1 MHMKDKIN
9 TYVNNIKK
17 LFNKDITEQVT
28 KYRIPLIG
36 GVVVILLA
44 CISIFVTYAFYQV
57 EAVTPIVGG
66 STGDIADIELRVMV
80 EDRIDGVENIDNENY
95 GSAIKGEYVLYPYIP
110 EAGYEYNAAKSYCTN
125 GSVINYD
132 PNTFDADITA
142 YGHDVCYM
150 YFDSTANLDITLRVH
165 AENVDA
171 TTGEGTG
178 KYTILETTTMP
189 SIGYEL
195 NQEKTTCT
203 SNATVSYIAADNLF
217 SVEATGKAECDVYM
231 DALNVD
237 IALKIFLQDKV
248 GSPKYYESD
257 AIPNNYY
264 YELNNE
270 KSSCTGTSTLSVE
283 NQRVVVAATSRTSC
297 VAYLD
302 VASGPILESM
312 EVLESNDNT
321 TINLNTSNVGTNAA
335 MYYYSSDGGD
345 TFVSSTSPS
354 YTFNTGRDQ
363 NNNYKAYY
371 TDSDGKTSAIFDTNN
386 YKYVGLYDYSNRV
399 QTLTVPKTGYY
410 LLEVWGAQG
419 GSVTYSTSYRG
430 GYGGYAKGLV
440 KLNKADSLYI
450 VTGGSGTGGISSN
463 NYVGG
468 YNGGGSTGG
477 NSGSD
482 HYHSSGGGA
491 THIATQT
498 GLLSSLENNRES
510 ILIVAGGGGGGF
522 VHTAGSSYSSLG
534 GDGGGYIGNNSTY
547 GSTNGKYGLGGSQT
561 SGGKYYGS
569 TEITSSIFGSFG
581 LGGTPAF
588 SWGSAGGG
596 GYYGGGASYG
606 NTDANGNSGGGGGSG
621 YIGNPILLSS
631 SEITKS
637 MYCYNC
643 LQSGGVDTLTYSV
656 TNASTTAI
664 SNTAKQGN
672 GYAKVTYIG
681 ESLE

>member
-1 MHMKDKIN
+1 M
-9 TYVNNIKK
+9 
-17 LFNKDITEQVT
+17 L
-28 KYRIPLIG
+28 
-36 GVVVILLA
+36 ILL
-44 CISIFVTYAFYQV
+44 
-57 EAVTPIVGG
+57 
-66 STGDIADIELRVMV
+66 L
-80 EDRIDGVENIDNENY
+80 
-95 GSAIKGEYVLYPYIP
+95 
-110 EAGYEYNAAKSYCTN
+110 
-125 GSVINYD
+125 
-132 PNTFDADITA
+132 
-142 YGHDVCYM
+142 
-150 YFDSTANLDITLRVH
+150 
-165 AENVDA
+165 
-171 TTGEGTG
+171 
-178 KYTILETTTMP
+178 KY
-189 SIGYEL
+189 S
-195 NQEKTTCT
+195 C
-203 SNATVSYIAADNLF
+203 
-217 SVEATGKAECDVYM
+217 
-231 DALNVD
+231 
-237 IALKIFLQDKV
+237 KIRV

-371 TDSDGKTSAIFDTNN
+371 TDFDGKTSAIFDTNN

-419 GSVTYSTSYRG
+419 GGAQNYIG
-430 GYGGYAKGLV
+430 GYGGYSKGIV
-440 KLNKADSLYI
+440 QLNQGDILYV
-450 VTGGSGTGGISSN
+450 VTGGQGGSNCVSSN
-463 NYVGG
+463 CSGG
-468 YNGGGSTGG
+468 YNGGGNGG
-477 NSGSD
+477 YYSADSQNYQSG
-482 HYHSSGGGA
+482 GGGA
-491 THIATQT
+491 THIATVT
-498 GLLSSLENNRES
+498 GLLVDLENSKEA
-510 ILIVAGGGGGGF
+510 ILLVAGGGSGAYYHSNGADYSVNGSSGGGIQGNSGT
-522 VHTAGSSYSSLG
+522 VCSYGVLAAG
-534 GDGGGYIGNNSTY
+534 
-547 GSTNGKYGLGGSQT
+547 GGSQMA
-561 SGGKYYGS
+561 G
-569 TEITSSIFGSFG
+569 
-581 LGGTPAF
+581 
-588 SWGSAGGG
+588 GSAGYRGSAGQFGKGGNGISGSASAGASGGGG
-596 GYYGGGASYG
+596 GYYGGGAAG
-606 NTDANGNSGGGGGSG
+606 HSGAGGGSG

>member
-371 TDSDGKTSAIFDTNN
+371 TDFDGKTSAIFDTNN

-419 GSVTYSTSYRG
+419 GGAQNYIG
-430 GYGGYAKGLV
+430 GYGGYSKGIV
-440 KLNKADSLYI
+440 QLNQGDILYV
-450 VTGGSGTGGISSN
+450 VTGGQGGSNCVSSN
-463 NYVGG
+463 CSGG
-468 YNGGGSTGG
+468 YNGGGNGG
-477 NSGSD
+477 YYSADSQNYQSG
-482 HYHSSGGGA
+482 GGGA
-491 THIATQT
+491 THIATVT
-498 GLLSSLENNRES
+498 GLLVDLENSKEA
-510 ILIVAGGGGGGF
+510 ILLVAGGGSGAYYHSNGADYSVNGSSGGGIQGNSGT
-522 VHTAGSSYSSLG
+522 VCSYGVLAAG
-534 GDGGGYIGNNSTY
+534 
-547 GSTNGKYGLGGSQT
+547 GGSQMA
-561 SGGKYYGS
+561 G
-569 TEITSSIFGSFG
+569 
-581 LGGTPAF
+581 
-588 SWGSAGGG
+588 GSAGYRGSAGQFGKGGNGISGSASAGASGGGG
-596 GYYGGGASYG
+596 GYYGGGAAG
-606 NTDANGNSGGGGGSG
+606 HSGAGGGSG

>member
-178 KYTILETTTMP
+178 SYTILETTTMP

-237 IALKIFLQDKV
+237 IALKIFLQDKI

-321 TINLNTSNVGTNAA
+321 TINLNASNVGTNAA

-371 TDSDGKTSAIFDTNN
+371 TDSAGKTSAIFDTNN

-419 GSVTYSTSYRG
+419 GGATNSSTKIG
-430 GYGGYAKGLV
+430 GYGAYSKGIV
-440 KLNKADSLYI
+440 QLNQNDILYI
-450 VTGGSGTGGISSN
+450 VTGGQGVNGTSTNIQT
-463 NYVGG
+463 GG
-468 YNGGGSTGG
+468 YNGGGAGRYHGG
-477 NSGSD
+477 
-482 HYHSSGGGA
+482 SGGGA
-491 THIATQT
+491 THIATQS
-498 GLLSSLENNRES
+498 GLLSTLENNKNA
-510 ILIVAGGGGGGF
+510 ILIVAGGGGGGAVTNGSNCSDGGHGGGF
-522 VHTAGSSYSSLG
+522 NGVDAYNNCTDTINSNGYGTGGTQLAGGAPTANGSSNLG
-534 GDGGGYIGNNSTY
+534 SGQTGTFGAGATSTLNTSTY
-547 GSTNGKYGLGGSQT
+547 GSGG
-561 SGGKYYGS
+561 
-569 TEITSSIFGSFG
+569 
-581 LGGTPAF
+581 
-588 SWGSAGGG
+588 GGG
-596 GYYGGGASYG
+596 GYYGGGSSTIAG
-606 NTDANGNSGGGGGSG
+606 AGGGSG

-656 TNASTTAI
+656 TNVSTTAI

-672 GYAKVTYIG
+672 GYAKITFIG
-681 ESLE
+681 SELS